1 MKIKDFTTKLNK
13 PSDDVVKFLK
23 SLDGYD
29 YKEKFLPEIFS
40 FILSNCNR
48 EWMNILRR
56 VILYRIPTKIMTF
69 DIECPETDYS
79 DFLSDEVLL
88 KIKNLPINQDINYD
102 DYEISLK
109 YENKNEHIDVVNSS
123 YFRFFNKKTKKVEDT
138 DKFINTNFQLLS
150 IEPTFHLFIPK
161 LTVVILKENG
171 AADVAGAFMAF
182 PIGNYSVTGE
192 KANLKIT
199 QSLES
204 DYRNYYLQ
212 FTSHA
217 TMNTKDIVKTA
228 LDEIEKVANN
238 TAKILKDAQ
247 EAEFKEDY
255 QTENVIIN
263 FSADGLTTVEIT
275 GESFGFIRLLA
286 RYCYEEDKNI
296 SYVTSGV
303 YEQNI
308 AVIKL
313 VHKKPLLLLVNCL
326 KLIAKDCKV
335 LSSQL

>member
-48 EWMNILRR
+48 EWMNVLRR
-56 VILYRIPTKIMTF
+56 FILYRIPTKTLIF
-69 DIECPETDYS
+69 DIESPETDYS

-88 KIKNLPINQDINYD
+88 KVKNLPINQDINYD

-109 YENKNEHIDVVNSS
+109 YENKNEYIDVVSSS
-123 YFRFFNKKTKKVEDT
+123 YLRFFNKKTKKVEDT
-138 DKFINTNFQLLS
+138 SKFINTNFQLLS
-150 IEPTFHLFIPK
+150 IEPTFHVFIPK
-161 LTVVILKENG
+161 LTVVISKENG

-182 PIGNYSVTGE
+182 PIEE
-192 KANLKIT
+192 KGDLKIT

-228 LDEIEKVANN
+228 LDEIEKSANN
-238 TAKILKDAQ
+238 TAKILKEAQ
-247 EAEFKEDY
+247 EAKFKEDY
-255 QTENVIIN
+255 QTENIIIN
-263 FSADGLTTVEIT
+263 FSADNLTTVEIT

-296 SYVTSGV
+296 QYVTSGV

-313 VHKKPLLLLVNCL
+313 VHKKPLLLLVDCL
-326 KLIAKDCKV
+326 KLIAKDCKI
-335 LSSQL
+335 LYSQL